1 MCNIGTV
8 IGQAGE
14 LQEHNM
20 ASLYWKVK
28 SYLEANGKSKDEF
41 ENNITLRNDSDGN
54 GSYISTWNV
63 EGLTQPTEEQLTL
76 VDAEAT
82 TDFNNNRTRKTRKR
96 DYGDIGEQLDEIFKD
111 IDAWKARIQQIKSD
125 NPKG

>member
-1 MCNIGTV
+1 
-8 IGQAGE
+8 
-14 LQEHNM
+14 M

-28 SYLEANGKSKDEF
+28 AYLEANGKSKDEF

-63 EGLTQPTEEQLTL
+63 EGLIQPTEEQITL

-82 TDFNNNRTRKTRKR
+82 TDFNNNRTRKSRKTE
-96 DYGDIGEQLDEIFKD
+96 YPEIGDQLDSLFHAGVFPDDMTAILQAVKD
-111 IDAWKARIQQIKSD
+111 KY
-125 NPKG
+125 PK